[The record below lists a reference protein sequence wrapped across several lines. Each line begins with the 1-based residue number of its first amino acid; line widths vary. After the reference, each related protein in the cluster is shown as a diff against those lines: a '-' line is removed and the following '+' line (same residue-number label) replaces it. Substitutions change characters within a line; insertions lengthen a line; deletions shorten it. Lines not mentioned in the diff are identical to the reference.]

1 MSAAFLVNLAPL
13 NPNERVSLIVAL
25 LKSDSPDLRRTA
37 ERLRHRLVASPAWMA
52 RRASVDTRVAADAG
66 ISLATVTT

>member
-1 MSAAFLVNLAPL
+1 VSAAFLVNLAPL
-13 NPNERVSLIVAL
+13 TPNERASAIVAL

-37 ERLRHRLVASPAWMA
+37 ERLRRLHVASPAWIA
-52 RRASVDTRVAADAG
+52 RRASADARVAAEAG